1 MLLVLVLVPVLVM
14 KMSTLTIVRKGS
26 EKRRTAETMMNANS
40 SRSHTVF
47 TITVHV
53 KEFTKDGEEVLRIG
67 KLNLVDLAGSEN
79 VGKSGAVDGR
89 AREAG
94 NINQSLLTLGRV
106 ITCLVEHAPH
116 IPYRESKLTRLL
128 QDSLGGR
135 TKTSIIATVSPAA
148 SNYDETLSTLD
159 YAHRAKNILNKPE
172 LNQKLSK
179 TEVLKEYRVE
189 ADRLHREL
197 RQVHQQNGVY
207 LAKENWL
214 GMLADITENEK
225 KIAQYKTDL
234 GAIHIEVEA
243 KTKMF
248 DEVEKAML
256 AKSRET
262 EKVKVRLAVKEEK
275 LEKVA
280 GFLDKVTGEKEEQ
293 EHLVGS
299 YREAEARMAGEARQL
314 AVVCRE
320 EEHDLDKLH
329 NKKETIATIETSNVS
344 AKESFQG
351 DMAAAV
357 GGVVEELERWRGEQA
372 AGSARVGG
380 QLEEELARRVREL
393 RAVGGVVEE
402 LRNRL
407 EADVARQEEQVA
419 EVLVKGGEARRE
431 VAAVTTASEGQARA
445 AAARHAAGIAPQL
458 ASLAAAVREQSV
470 ALAAVAVA
478 VDAHLADLGEKGR
491 EQMEAVV
498 AGVVG
503 VDTMI
508 KALEQ
513 EAGSSAAGVGAACAG
528 IGRTQGAFRQALADL
543 QVGWP
548 PLLFFLK

>member
-1 MLLVLVLVPVLVM
+1 
-14 KMSTLTIVRKGS
+14 
-26 EKRRTAETMMNANS
+26 MMNANS

-106 ITCLVEHAPH
+106 ITCLVEHSPH

-172 LNQKLSK
+172 INQKLSK

-189 ADRLHREL
+189 AERLNREL
-197 RQVHQQNGVY
+197 RQVHQRNGVY

-214 GMLADITENEK
+214 SMLDTITENEK
-225 KIAQYKTDL
+225 KIAEYKTNL
-234 GAIHIEVEA
+234 GAIYIEVES

-248 DEVEKAML
+248 EEVEKAML

-262 EKVKVRLAVKEEK
+262 EKVKVKLAVKEEK
-275 LEKVA
+275 LEKVTA
-280 GFLDKVTGEKEEQ
+280 VLDKITGEKEEQ

-314 AVVCRE
+314 ALVCRE

-329 NKKETIATIETSNVS
+329 TKKETIATIETSNAS

-351 DMAAAV
+351 NMAAAV
-357 GGVVEELERWRGEQA
+357 GGVVEGLERWRGEQA

-393 RAVGGVVEE
+393 RAVGGLVEE
-402 LRNRL
+402 LRARL
-407 EADVARQEEQVA
+407 EEDLARQEEQVD
-419 EVLVKGGEARRE
+419 EVLAKGGEARGE
-431 VAAVTTASEGQARA
+431 VAAVTAATEGQARDS
-445 AAARHAAGIAPQL
+445 AARHAAGIAPQL
-458 ASLAAAVREQSV
+458 AGLAAAVREQSQ

-478 VDAHLADLGEKGR
+478 VDAHLAELGEKGK

-498 AGVVG
+498 AGVLE
-503 VDTMI
+503 VDAMM

-513 EAGSSAAGVGAACAG
+513 EAGASAGGVASACAD
-528 IGRTQGAFRQALADL
+528 IGRTQGAFQQALVAL
-543 QVGWP
+543 QVSGVTFELVLYYSLDLCSAP
-548 PLLFFLK
+548 VRVFL